1 TSITI
6 NEEEEDIGE
15 IENLQASYD
24 ASSNTISAT
33 WDYDGDGAT
42 FEVDINGQKDSV
54 SSTSLQFSNV
64 ELGTTYTITVTP
76 VVDGEQGNSKS
87 TSVDVPDD
95 DENNNDNSNG
105 NNQHENKENE
115 TQKNEEVDQKDNRSE
130 KEQPLKNTKER

>member
-1 TSITI
+1 TI

-64 ELGTTYTITVTP
+64 EPGTTYTITVTP
-76 VVDGEQGNSKS
+76 VVDGEQGNRKS
-87 TSVDVPDD
+87 TNKNRT
-95 DENNNDNSNG
+95 NNDKNKKENDNSNG
-105 NNQHENKENE
+105 NNQQENNENE
-115 TQKNEEVDQKDNRSE
+115 TQNNEAEDPEGNSSENEQPVNNPNEE
-130 KEQPLKNTKER
+130 